1 MLNPANRMSQEKKYL
16 LSNEQSAI
24 KKSFPYFTLAQSLK
38 PFPIVIRTV
47 SGLCYSFDFVFST
60 YIMSILILQAFQHSA
75 SASANVQFMPSQRK
89 WSIVSFSH
97 ANLIKQLPQKMKV
110 TYAAE
115 HRDVY
120 IAVYRCRTTL
130 IEGLDCLFTHFEA
143 AGLSSM

>member
-1 MLNPANRMSQEKKYL
+1 MLNPANRMSQKKKYL

-38 PFPIVIRTV
+38 PFPIVIRTI
-47 SGLCYSFDFVFST
+47 SGLCCSFDFVFSMC
-60 YIMSILILQAFQHSA
+60 IMCILILQAFQHSGR
-75 SASANVQFMPSQRK
+75 ANANMQFMPSQRK
-89 WSIVSFSH
+89 RSIVSFSH
-97 ANLIKQLPQKMKV
+97 ANLIKQLPQKKKV

-120 IAVYRCRTTL
+120 IAVFRYRTTL
-130 IEGLDCLFTHFEA
+130 IEVLDCLFTHYEA